1 MDILIII
8 GAIQAVFFAII
19 IFSKKRKSVSDKI
32 LAVWLSFF
40 AVHLAFVY
48 YSYTAGTVFYIQY
61 GYFPTGVLVL
71 YYSIM
76 YVYALSLI
84 SKENVFKVKWLIH
97 LVPTIIV
104 YVSIIPFAMLPYEE
118 KAKFVTNITSN
129 IYQYLVLG
137 FILLFVAF
145 YLVAILRLLKKHKI
159 TIRKMFSYEENIN
172 LNWLRILAVLLLML
186 FVIIS
191 GLVAFVYYID
201 LTSSVLLVED
211 QVNLDM
217 QGQTAFVVFVFLLGF
232 FGIKQQMIY
241 APSKRTDKV
250 LLPENNIQI
259 DEGRYQKSGLKR
271 EDSQNHLKELLQYMM
286 DEKPYLD
293 GKLSLKQV
301 AEKLEISSNYL
312 SQVINENLNK
322 NFFDFVNGYRV
333 DLIKEKM
340 SNAANGNIT
349 ILGLAYDCGF
359 NSKSSF
365 NSIFKKYT
373 GLTPSQYLKSI

>member
-19 IFSKKRKSVSDKI
+19 IFSKKRKSLSDKI

-48 YSYTAGTVFYIQY
+48 YSYKAGTVFYIQY

-186 FVIIS
+186 FAIIS

-333 DLIKEKM
+333 ELIKEKM